1 MNKYCLATI
10 VNHEEITS
18 GIWKMELAASEIAR
32 TAGPGQFI
40 MLYPP
45 DKRNLLARPISLSAI
60 SEKSVTIVYRIA
72 GKGTKQFSQLQ
83 KNDRIRIMGPLGNG
97 FTLPDQATKSIV
109 VGGGLGIP
117 PLLELSKR
125 LGGNTEVL
133 LGYQDI
139 PFMAEDFHRLG
150 INVHIASQSGNY
162 GLHGTVCDLLEKFNP
177 SAGQVFACGP
187 RQMLKSVSAWA
198 KEHSIPIQVSM
209 EERMACGIGACLGCG
224 VKIQKPGEPD
234 WKYLRAC
241 KDGPVFSGE
250 EVVWDE

>member
-18 GIWKMELAASEIAR
+18 GIWKMELAASEIAQ

-45 DKRNLLARPISLSAI
+45 DKRNL
-60 SEKSVTIVYRIA
+60 IA

-234 WKYLRAC
+234 WKYLRVC

>member
-32 TAGPGQFI
+32 SAGP
-40 MLYPP
+40 
-45 DKRNLLARPISLSAI
+45 
-60 SEKSVTIVYRIA
+60 V
-72 GKGTKQFSQLQ
+72 FS
-83 KNDRIRIMGPLGNG
+83 
-97 FTLPDQATKSIV
+97 
-109 VGGGLGIP
+109 
-117 PLLELSKR
+117 
-125 LGGNTEVL
+125 
-133 LGYQDI
+133 
-139 PFMAEDFHRLG
+139 
-150 INVHIASQSGNY
+150 
-162 GLHGTVCDLLEKFNP
+162 
-177 SAGQVFACGP
+177 CGP

-234 WKYLRAC
+234 WKYLRVC

>member
-139 PFMAEDFHRLG
+139 PFMAEDFQRLG
-150 INVHIASQSGNY
+150 LEVHIASQSGNY
-162 GLHGTVCDLLEKFNP
+162 GFHGNVLDMLKNITFPV
-177 SAGQVFACGP
+177 GQIFACGP
-187 RQMLKSVSAWA
+187 RQMLQSVSMWA
-198 KEHSIPIQVSM
+198 KEHNVPIQLSL
-209 EERMACGIGACLGCG
+209 EERMACGLGACLGCG
-224 VKIQKPGEPD
+224 VKIQKHGEQD
-234 WKYLRAC
+234 WRYLRVC

-250 EVVWDE
+250 EVVWNG

>member
-1 MNKYCLATI
+1 MNTYCLATI

-177 SAGQVFACGP
+177 SAGQV
-187 RQMLKSVSAWA
+187 
-198 KEHSIPIQVSM
+198 
-209 EERMACGIGACLGCG
+209 ER
-224 VKIQKPGEPD
+224 
-234 WKYLRAC
+234 
-241 KDGPVFSGE
+241 
-250 EVVWDE
+250 

>member
-1 MNKYCLATI
+1 MNTYCLATI

-32 TAGPGQFI
+32 TAEPGQFI
-40 MLYPP
+40 QLYPP

-97 FTLPDQATKSIV
+97 FVLPDQATKSIV

-125 LGGNTEVL
+125 LGGNTEVCL
-133 LGYQDI
+133 VIRTYHLWQRIFID
-139 PFMAEDFHRLG
+139 
-150 INVHIASQSGNY
+150 
-162 GLHGTVCDLLEKFNP
+162 
-177 SAGQVFACGP
+177 
-187 RQMLKSVSAWA
+187 W
-198 KEHSIPIQVSM
+198 VSM
-209 EERMACGIGACLGCG
+209 SILQASREIMACMERCVIYWKSLILQQDRYLLADQDRCLSLCQHG
-224 VKIQKPGEPD
+224 QKNTVSRFKFL
-234 WKYLRAC
+234 WKNGRHVALV
-241 KDGPVFSGE
+241 PV
-250 EVVWDE
+250 

>member
-177 SAGQVFACGP
+177 
-187 RQMLKSVSAWA
+187 
-198 KEHSIPIQVSM
+198 
-209 EERMACGIGACLGCG
+209 
-224 VKIQKPGEPD
+224 
-234 WKYLRAC
+234 
-241 KDGPVFSGE
+241 
-250 EVVWDE
+250 